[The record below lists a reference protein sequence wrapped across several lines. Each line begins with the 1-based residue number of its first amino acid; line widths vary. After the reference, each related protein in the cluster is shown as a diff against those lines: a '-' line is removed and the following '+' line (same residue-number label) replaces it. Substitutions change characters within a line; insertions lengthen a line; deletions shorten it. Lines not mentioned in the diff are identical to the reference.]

1 MQTPTLAVYRNF
13 LNQKR
18 ITTLTETLT
27 SPCCRH
33 LVSLF
38 LGAFLPLCKWWNEFC
53 TCYWILYHWVLSVFF
68 SIPLPGRR
76 ELVNRD
82 VLLWCVCKCLQAR
95 FYSEKINLIL
105 ALMIITSSPLI
116 FIASFQLPPPHWYRA
131 HSSKTQKTCTFSD
144 PTRNKIVQ

>member
-18 ITTLTETLT
+18 ITTLTEKLT

-68 SIPLPGRR
+68 SIPGRR

-82 VLLWCVCKCLQAR
+82 VLLWCICKCLQAR

-105 ALMIITSSPLI
+105 ALIIITSSPLI
-116 FIASFQLPPPHWYRA
+116 FIASVQLPPLYWYRA
-131 HSSKTQKTCTFSD
+131 HSSKTQKTFSD